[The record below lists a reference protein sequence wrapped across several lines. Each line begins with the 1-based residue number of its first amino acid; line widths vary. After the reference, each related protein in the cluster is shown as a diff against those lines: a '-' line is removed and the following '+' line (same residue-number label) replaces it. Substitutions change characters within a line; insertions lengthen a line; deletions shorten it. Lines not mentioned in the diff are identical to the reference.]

1 MPRFLVTT
9 HGTTAA
15 EERRRAERARR
26 RSRFRRRRRR
36 VGQALAANVGRGL
49 VAVLARTWRFETE
62 GEAGFEQAL
71 ADTGCLIAL
80 WHGRLLMGVQRYA
93 HREFRVLV
101 SHSGDGEMM
110 HRLLGAF
117 GYGTIR
123 GSSSK
128 GAPRAVREMLQGLK
142 DAPAVVITPDG
153 PRGPRHSMNPGLAWL
168 AQASGRPVV
177 PFGFACDR
185 AWRFKSW
192 DKACLP
198 KPFARVRLHHG
209 APLFLE
215 RRASEAQ
222 QEQFTER
229 VKTALLEAERGA
241 FAALGRE
248 ADF

>member
-1 MPRFLVTT
+1 VTASAN
-9 HGTTAA
+9 TAN
-15 EERRRAERARR
+15 EERRRTDKARR
-26 RSRFRRRRRR
+26 RSRFKQRRRRL
-36 VGQALAANVGRGL
+36 GQALAANAGHGL
-49 VAVLARTWRFETE
+49 VAALARTWRFETE
-62 GEAGFEQAL
+62 GEERFEAAL
-71 ADTGCLIAL
+71 ADTGCLITL
-80 WHGRLLMGVQRYA
+80 WHGRLLMGVQRFA

-110 HRLLGAF
+110 HRLLGSF

-185 AWRFKSW
+185 AWRFNSW
-192 DKACLP
+192 DKACMP
-198 KPFARVRLHHG
+198 KPFAKVRLHYG
-209 APLFLE
+209 EPLHLA
-215 RRASEAQ
+215 RRATEEQQSE
-222 QEQFTER
+222 FTER
-229 VKTALLEAERGA
+229 VQAALISAERSA